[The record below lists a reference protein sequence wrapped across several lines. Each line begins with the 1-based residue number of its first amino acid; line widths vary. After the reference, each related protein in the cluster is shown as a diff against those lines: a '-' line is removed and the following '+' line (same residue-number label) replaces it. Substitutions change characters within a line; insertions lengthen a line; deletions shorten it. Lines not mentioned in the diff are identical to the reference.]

1 MRIAIDAMGGDFATA
16 VTVPASINALANNL
30 DITQIIL
37 FGDQGT
43 INSQLKP
50 LLAKPIYQ
58 SLADKISIQHT
69 QHSVQMSDKPAEV
82 LRQQLGTSMQLA
94 LNAVVNDQADACI
107 SAGNTGALI
116 GLARHSLGLLYGVKR
131 LAICAQL
138 PTLRSNTYLLDI
150 GANVDCSAEQLH
162 QFAKMGSALSASIH
176 GRANTSNHA
185 SCGISNEPR
194 VRALSIGAEAGKGNM
209 AVNKAVALCESD
221 SSINFEGLIEGN
233 ALLNGDCEVIFCDGF
248 VGNIALKSCEGTAGY
263 IRLSFEESIVGV
275 DQGGKSVKGFEQMLE
290 AIDPEQFNGA
300 CLLGLNH
307 LVFKSHGAST
317 EKGFSAAINK
327 AANAVT
333 GGLIEKLSAAM

>member
-16 VTVPASINALANNL
+16 VTVPASINALAHNR
-30 DITQIIL
+30 DIRQIIL
-37 FGDQGT
+37 FGDQSV
-43 INSQLKP
+43 INARLNP

-58 SLADKISIQHT
+58 SLADKIAIQHT
-69 QHSVQMSDKPAEV
+69 QHSVQMSDRPAEV
-82 LRQQLGTSMQLA
+82 LRRQLDTSMQLA
-94 LNAVVNDQADACI
+94 LNAVVNDQADACV

-116 GLARHSLGLLYGVKR
+116 GLARHSIGLLSGVKR

-162 QFAKMGSALSASIH
+162 QFAIMGSALSASMH
-176 GRANTSNHA
+176 G
-185 SCGISNEPR
+185 ILNEPR
-194 VRALSIGAEAGKGNM
+194 VRALSIGAEAGKGNI

-221 SSINFEGLIEGN
+221 SSIHFEGLIEGN

-248 VGNIALKSCEGTAGY
+248 VGNIALKSCEGTASY
-263 IRLSFEESIVGV
+263 IRSSFEESIAGN
-275 DQGGKSVKGFEQMLE
+275 DQGVKGLEPMLKT
-290 AIDPEQFNGA
+290 IDPEQFNGA
-300 CLLGLNH
+300 CLLGLDH

-317 EKGFSAAINK
+317 VKGFSAAIDK

-333 GGLIEKLSAAM
+333 GGLIKKLSAAM